1 MLSKNSILMAKK
13 RLNNTIDDEQEFRT
27 ALKGL
32 KKDKSSKP
40 LLKHGTIKMMKRD
53 FSSFRYY
60 FVF

>member
-1 MLSKNSILMAKK
+1 MAKK
-13 RLNNTIDDEQEFRT
+13 RLNNTIDDEKDFRT

-53 FSSFRYY
+53 FSSLRYY

>member
-13 RLNNTIDDEQEFRT
+13 RLNNTIDDEKDFRT

-53 FSSFRYY
+53 LFMLFFYH
-60 FVF
+60 